1 MLEVKKNRWKNTK
14 RFPPF
19 PHAQPLCAISVSPW
33 LFLTAEYLDIPQ
45 LAFILGTTGTN
56 AVEDPALQIAME
68 AKYPGSQVEWHTM
81 YRRQTCHLFIA
92 FIIRAMKIKVAQCL
106 QIQFKL

>member
-1 MLEVKKNRWKNTK
+1 MAIWKDGNSTLNSLWYKHVLMLEKIKKGLKVKKNRWKNTK

-19 PHAQPLCAISVSPW
+19 PHAQLLCAISVSPW

-45 LAFILGTTGTN
+45 LAFIFSTTGTN

-68 AKYPGSQVEWHTM
+68 AEYPGSQVDWHTM
-81 YRRQTCHLFIA
+81 Y
-92 FIIRAMKIKVAQCL
+92 
-106 QIQFKL
+106 